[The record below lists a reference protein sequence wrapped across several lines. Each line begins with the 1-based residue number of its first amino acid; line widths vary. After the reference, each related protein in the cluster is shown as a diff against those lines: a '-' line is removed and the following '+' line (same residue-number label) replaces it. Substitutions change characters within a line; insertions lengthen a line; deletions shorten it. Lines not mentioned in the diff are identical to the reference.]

1 MGLGNINMKN
11 IITGLSLLAITL
23 AVIIVF
29 YIFRQETVSVGKYNV
44 LYYINQCDIPPELFP
59 QDLPSLM
66 NLPGLIRITWEDEI
80 ADQMFQMYCYLPG
93 KGIEKSGLHHKK

>member
-1 MGLGNINMKN
+1 MKN
-11 IITGLSLLAITL
+11 IIIGLSIAAIVL

-29 YIFRQETVSVGKYNV
+29 FIFRQETVTVGKYNV
-44 LYYINQCDIPPELFP
+44 LYFSNQCDIPAESFP

-80 ADQMFQMYCYLPG
+80 GDKLFQKYCYLPG

>member
-1 MGLGNINMKN
+1 MKK
-11 IITGLSLLAITL
+11 IITGLSIAAIVL
-23 AVIIVF
+23 AVVIAS
-29 YIFRQETVSVGKYNV
+29 YIFRQETAYIGKYTV
-44 LYYINQCDIPPELFP
+44 LYYESQCDIPPGSFP

-80 ADQMFQMYCYLPG
+80 GDKLFQKYCYLPE